1 MNTIV
6 VNDKIITFINY
17 KYVGHGTFGVVYK
30 ANISDTGEKIAIKKY
45 EEDPDFMNRELSI
58 LSKLSHPNIIKLK
71 YDFYTEEKGNKYL
84 NLVLE
89 YMPCNLFQIIKKHDD
104 RDENVHSLIVK
115 IYMYQLCRAVSYLH
129 SLGIAHRDIKP
140 QNILVD
146 PDTQV
151 LKLCDFGSAK
161 KIKSN
166 DESVSYI
173 CSRYYR
179 APELLLGS
187 TTYTKSVD
195 IWSIG
200 CVFAEIL
207 LRDPIFKTG
216 KDRYMFAH
224 FIEVLGKPTAHEIIS
239 MNGKST
245 YDESFNNIKQK
256 YTFKSML
263 SDQDSDVIDL
273 LSKMLRYNPNERISC
288 IQSLNHSLFDELKTH
303 GLLLPNGQELPPLFN
318 FSVDEYLTL
327 DVDFVKS
334 LNQNEK

>member
-17 KYVGHGTFGVVYK
+17 KYIGHGAFGVVYK

-89 YMPCNLFQIIKKHDD
+89 YMPSNLFQVIKKHDD
-104 RDENVHSLIVK
+104 RDENIPSLIVK
-115 IYMYQLCRAVSYLH
+115 LYMYQLLRAVAYLH

-161 KIKSN
+161 SVKIN
-166 DESVSYI
+166 EESVSYI

-179 APELLLGS
+179 APELILGA
-187 TTYTKSVD
+187 TAYTKSVD

-207 LRDPIFKTG
+207 LRDPIFKTS
-216 KDRYMFAH
+216 KSKYMFAQ
-224 FIEVLGKPTAHEIIS
+224 FIKVLGKPTPHEIIS

-245 YDESFNNIKQK
+245 YDESFNSIKQK
-256 YTFKSML
+256 DTLKSML
-263 SDQDSDVIDL
+263 SDKDSDVIDL

-288 IQSLNHSLFDELKTH
+288 IQALNHSLFDELKTS